1 MIAVP
6 TEADGALAVGW
17 ATVELERS
25 VHELAHLVAPGA
37 AFREAPSSVI
47 LGARC
52 LVAPAVPAAQAAP
65 AARPPSLCIVL
76 LEPDTEGRLA
86 ATLARS
92 GEGWA
97 ATWVPEP
104 VVGTRRGGVS
114 GPRPGP
120 LGTERLVLGGPIAGP
135 HRLFIEV
142 VPSPP

>member
-1 MIAVP
+1 MIRVP
-6 TEADGALAVGW
+6 AAADEALAIGW
-17 ATVELERS
+17 ATVELERA
-25 VHELAHLVAPGA
+25 VRDLAHLVAPGA

-52 LVAPAVPAAQAAP
+52 LVAPAAPADLAAP
-65 AARPPSLCIVL
+65 AAHPRSLRIVL

-97 ATWVPEP
+97 ATWGSGP

-114 GPRPGP
+114 APRPGP
-120 LGTERLVLGGPIAGP
+120 LGTEWLVLGGPVAGP
-135 HRLFIEV
+135 HRLLIEV